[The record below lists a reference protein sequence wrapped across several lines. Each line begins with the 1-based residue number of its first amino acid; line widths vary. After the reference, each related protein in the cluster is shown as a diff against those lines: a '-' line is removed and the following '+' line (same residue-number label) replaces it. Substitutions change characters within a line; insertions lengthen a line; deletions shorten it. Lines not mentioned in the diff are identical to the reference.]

1 MYGLL
6 CVSNLKE
13 ECLSNTIDIDA
24 DQYSGTVITINF
36 NTTSLSTFFIGGG
49 IVIDNITATNPTDN
63 VILTDN
69 PRPYRPFD
77 VSIINVLS
85 SNYFTILRLKCQFNI
100 LNYVSQFTKIRFK
113 LYYSSNAYY

>member
-49 IVIDNITATNPTDN
+49 IVIDNITATTPSHN
-63 VILTDN
+63 VILTDQN
-69 PRPYRPFD
+69 RPFD